1 MNSKSLTGYEIGPRI
16 AKSHRLFLSNTQGHL
31 FLESET
37 SRLTADKAMSRRNR
51 EKGGEQMQFECIIYE
66 KEKEEGIA
74 VIKLNRPQVMNAMN
88 KQLWLDFQAAL
99 EDVQKD
105 PDMKVLIVTGEGR
118 AFSTGADL
126 KESKNRTVEQYRDYL
141 VELQETS
148 RKIIR
153 FEKPTIAAV
162 NGYALG
168 SGYELALACDI
179 RIAADEAQIGSPEAR
194 VTSSVTGGAMRLV
207 QDLIGPGKAKELL
220 FTAEVIDG
228 KEAERIGLVNK
239 SVPLE
244 RLMDEAREMAQKIAR
259 NSSFSIT
266 MIKRGLNMARGEVSL
281 EALMDFEMEAC
292 LACVFTKERQDSL
305 KAFEER
311 KKIK

>member
-1 MNSKSLTGYEIGPRI
+1 M
-16 AKSHRLFLSNTQGHL
+16 A
-31 FLESET
+31 
-37 SRLTADKAMSRRNR
+37 
-51 EKGGEQMQFECIIYE
+51 FECIIYE
-66 KEKEEGIA
+66 KVKDIA
-74 VIKLNRPQVMNAMN
+74 TIKLNRPEVLNAMN
-88 KQLWLDFQAAL
+88 KQLWLDFQEAL
-99 EDVQKD
+99 EDVKSD
-105 PDMKVLIVTGEGR
+105 PEIKALIITGEGR

-126 KESKNRTVEQYRDYL
+126 KDSKGRSMKDYRDYL

-179 RIAADEAQIGSPEAR
+179 RIAADEARIGSPEAR

-220 FTAEVIDG
+220 FTAEYIDG

-239 SVPLE
+239 SVPLDQ
-244 RLMDEAREMAQKIAR
+244 LMDQTRSMAEKIVK
-259 NSSFSIT
+259 NSAFSIK
-266 MIKRGLNMARGEVSL
+266 MIKKGLNLARGEVSL
-281 EALMDFEMEAC
+281 EALMDYEIEAC
-292 LACVFTKERQDSL
+292 LACVFTKERQESL
-305 KAFEER
+305 TEFERRER
-311 KKIK
+311 